1 MEASGSGTQPVVREV
16 RETDQGEVHDILM
29 SPHVLAGSM
38 RVPHS
43 RLEMTRARLNQ
54 GAGVHQVVAEVDGHV
69 IGFGELITEPD
80 EPRQSHVGD
89 INMVAT
95 RADRQG
101 QGVGRAVAEALV
113 DLGFNWLNLS
123 RLGLIVFTDN
133 GAAIKLYESLGF
145 EIEGT
150 MPRLGFGAGEW
161 MDAHM
166 MGLLRDP

>member
-1 MEASGSGTQPVVREV
+1 MEPTGPRAQAVIRGL
-16 RETDQGEVHDILM
+16 RETDVADVHEILM
-29 SPHVLAGSM
+29 SPHVVAGSM
-38 RVPHS
+38 RVPYS
-43 RLEMTRARLNQ
+43 RLDATRERLSQ
-54 GAGVHQVVAEVDGHV
+54 GANVHQVVAEIDGV
-69 IGFGELITEPD
+69 VVGFGEMITQPD

-95 RADRQG
+95 HAAWVG

-113 DLGFNWLNLS
+113 ELGLNWLNLS

-133 GAAIKLYESLGF
+133 THAIKLYESLGF

-150 MPRLGFGAGEW
+150 MPRLGFGSGGW

-166 MGLLRDP
+166 MGLLRRR